1 MRYATIIL
9 GLAASVFL
17 MGPASDVAAKKVVPS
32 SGAQLQLSFAP
43 VVRDVAPAVVNIFA
57 KKVVRRRVDPFME
70 DPFFRR
76 FFGDGFFGGGGGR
89 TQQRTEQS
97 LGSGVIVSP
106 DGMIVTNHHVV
117 GGADEIRVV
126 LSDRRELDAKV
137 ILSDEELDLA
147 VLQVDPE
154 GKPLPSLPF
163 RDSNEVEVGDLVLA
177 IGNPFGVGQS
187 VSSGIISA
195 VSRTQATQ
203 SGTPQSYLQTD
214 AAINPGNSGGAL
226 VTLDGKLVGVNTM
239 IFSKSGGSLGI
250 GFAIPAN
257 LVRAFVNGARSGMGL
272 VRPWIGV
279 AGQDLTAGLAA
290 GMGLAVP
297 GGVLVNEV
305 YDGGPGA
312 KAGLRVGD
320 VILAIEGRDI
330 RDPGDM
336 RFRLL
341 TAGVGRAVDL
351 TVWRQGKQLK
361 LPLALQAAPENPP
374 RNVREL
380 KGDHPL
386 RGAEVGNLSPA
397 FAQEIGADAMTR
409 GVIVL
414 GVQRRSVAA
423 RFGVR
428 PGDVI
433 LRSNG
438 QAIHRVKGLDQML
451 SKVRREW
458 NIEMKRGNRVVSVE
472 AVRNSR

>member
-1 MRYATIIL
+1 MRLLQWMIGAALSVAL
-9 GLAASVFL
+9 GFGGASAL
-17 MGPASDVAAKKVVPS
+17 AKKTVPDS
-32 SGAQLQLSFAP
+32 PVQIQLSFAP
-43 VVRDVAPAVVNIFA
+43 VVRQVAPAVVNIYA
-57 KKVVRRRVDPFME
+57 EKVVKRRTDPFME

-76 FFGDGFFGGGGGR
+76 FFGDGFFGGGDR
-89 TQQRTEQS
+89 SEPRKEQS

-126 LSDRRELDAKV
+126 LSDRRELEAKV
-137 ILSDEELDLA
+137 ILSDQELDLA
-147 VLQVDPE
+147 VLQVE
-154 GKPLPSLPF
+154 VSEKPLPSLPF
-163 RDSNEVEVGDLVLA
+163 RDSNEAEVGDLVLA

-226 VTLDGKLVGVNTM
+226 VTMDGRLIGVNTM

-250 GFAIPAN
+250 GFAIPSN
-257 LVRAFVNGARSGMGL
+257 LVRAFVNGARSGVGL

-279 AGQDLTAGLAA
+279 AGQDLTADLAA
-290 GMGLAVP
+290 GMGLATP
-297 GGVLVNEV
+297 GGVLINEI
-305 YDGGPGA
+305 YRNGPGDR
-312 KAGLRVGD
+312 AGLRVGD
-320 VILAIEGRDI
+320 VIVEIDRAAIK
-330 RDPGDM
+330 DPGDM

-341 TAGVGRAVDL
+341 TTGVGQSVNL
-351 TVWRQGKQLK
+351 TVWRQGRQIS
-361 LPLALQAAPENPP
+361 LPLALMAAPETPS

-397 FAQEIGADAMTR
+397 FAQEIGADAMAR

-438 QAIHRVKGLDQML
+438 QSITRVKGLDGML
-451 SKVRREW
+451 SRVKREW
-458 NIEMKRGNRVVSVE
+458 NIELKRGSRVVSVD